1 MYIGDTI
8 VCGLLA
14 GSVHPDVFALTG
26 AKRGAAYLGFC
37 DFFEI
42 FYKKSLENLEV
53 TRKMILSLSL
63 SLSGYTRQ
71 YTHHCLISKEL
82 AGDFFPDY
90 SLLSK
95 RTIGFAP
102 YLRLSSA
109 GGRDIIPFGGMRNM
123 AMSCPYAAETVYG
136 HACRPHRDSQTQ
148 RLTNIEMN
156 IA

>member
-37 DFFEI
+37 DFLKFSI
-42 FYKKSLENLEV
+42 KRALRIWKLREND
-53 TRKMILSLSL
+53 TLSL

>member
-63 SLSGYTRQ
+63 SRATRVN
-71 YTHHCLISKEL
+71 I
-82 AGDFFPDY
+82 
-90 SLLSK
+90 
-95 RTIGFAP
+95 R
-102 YLRLSSA
+102 
-109 GGRDIIPFGGMRNM
+109 II
-123 AMSCPYAAETVYG
+123 A
-136 HACRPHRDSQTQ
+136 
-148 RLTNIEMN
+148 
-156 IA
+156 

>member
-63 SLSGYTRQ
+63 GLHASIYASLLNLQRVSRR
-71 YTHHCLISKEL
+71 
-82 AGDFFPDY
+82 FFPGLF
-90 SLLSK
+90 SFIQKNHRIRSIPPPLLCGRSGHHTF
-95 RTIGFAP
+95 RRYAEHGYVMP
-102 YLRLSSA
+102 VCRRDCLRPCLPS
-109 GGRDIIPFGGMRNM
+109 P
-123 AMSCPYAAETVYG
+123 
-136 HACRPHRDSQTQ
+136 Q
-148 RLTNIEMN
+148 R
-156 IA
+156 

>member
-63 SLSGYTRQ
+63 SLSRATRVN
-71 YTHHCLISKEL
+71 I
-82 AGDFFPDY
+82 
-90 SLLSK
+90 
-95 RTIGFAP
+95 R
-102 YLRLSSA
+102 
-109 GGRDIIPFGGMRNM
+109 II
-123 AMSCPYAAETVYG
+123 A
-136 HACRPHRDSQTQ
+136 
-148 RLTNIEMN
+148 
-156 IA
+156 